1 MNGLMHLLLL
11 KLMMPALI
19 ISAIRFV
26 LVLDVSLCTGLGF
39 ILTGLVVM
47 KFFTSYRGT
56 WRH

>member
-1 MNGLMHLLLL
+1 MHLLLL